1 MGIFKYPSKS
11 TLFQQKKLILKN
23 PLSQPKMAINSIK
36 SLIVVFIYLSVNLL
50 LLTVP
55 SVDSRRRTHP
65 GRRSEL
71 SNGKGAQPSDPG

>member
-1 MGIFKYPSKS
+1 
-11 TLFQQKKLILKN
+11 
-23 PLSQPKMAINSIK
+23 MAINSIK
-36 SLIVVFIYLSVNLL
+36 TLIVVFIYLSVNLL